1 MRVQAAS
8 SAKSGVWLMRVL
20 GLGVLLWL
28 FSQAEWAELAARLQQ
43 VDSAV
48 LYFSPPLTIALFLLR
63 ALRWKLLLVQFE
75 QGIQLSLWRAWSIYA
90 IGFFLGVITPGR
102 MGDMAKAA
110 YVGQQP
116 GLSVERALAST
127 FFDRILDLALLACML
142 LWAIL
147 HLGLG
152 SWWRANSPGWS
163 FYAAA
168 LALLLLVTMA
178 GWRLFDGAFGERFRT
193 SKWGRLACG
202 IAGEMGPLANRT
214 GLQAVG
220 ITCAAYALYFSHTYL
235 LAQLLG
241 LGLSFAD
248 VVAMTVLIGLAA
260 FLPISVAGLG
270 TREGVLVLVMTY
282 KEIPNALE
290 AALTYAALFF
300 IACYVFP
307 ALLGLLCWLR
317 TPFSLADLR
326 ALKSGREEES
336 SRGAGD
342 AC

>member
-1 MRVQAAS
+1 MLWQITGAAKGG
-8 SAKSGVWLMRVL
+8 AWLMRVL

-28 FSQAEWAELAARLQQ
+28 FSQAEWAELATRLQQ
-43 VDSAV
+43 LDSTV
-48 LYFSPPLTIALFLLR
+48 LYLSPPLTIGLFLLR
-63 ALRWKLLLVQFE
+63 AWRWKLLLLESE
-75 QGIQLSLWRAWSIYA
+75 QRAQLSLWRAWSIYA

-102 MGDMAKAA
+102 MGDLAKAA
-110 YVGQQP
+110 FVGQQP
-116 GLSVERALAST
+116 GLSFERAVAST

-152 SWWRANSPGWS
+152 SWWRANAPGWS
-163 FYAAA
+163 FYAIAIVLLTVAA
-168 LALLLLVTMA
+168 ILC
-178 GWRLFDGAFGERFRT
+178 WRLINGRIGQQFRT
-193 SKWGRLACG
+193 SKWGRLAFG
-202 IAGEMGPLANRT
+202 VAGEMRKLANRT
-214 GLQAVG
+214 GLLAIG
-220 ITCAAYALYFSHTYL
+220 ITCVAYALYFFHTYL

-241 LGLSFAD
+241 LDLSFAD

-282 KEIPNALE
+282 SGVPDALE

-307 ALLGLLCWLR
+307 ALLGLICWL
-317 TPFSLADLR
+317 TNPLSFTDLR
-326 ALKSGREEES
+326 ALKIGWE
-336 SRGAGD
+336 GKNNPD
-342 AC
+342 V